1 MRMKRLW
8 FLGFLFLTLSGSLVW
23 LYQQRPQAAKT
34 AQGPDTKMSIQVIAT
49 RFPNAIKEFR
59 EIPVHVE
66 NFGTKHQI
74 LGSTVS
80 LPNEA
85 VVYTSGDYVQI
96 TTPDWT
102 IQLWENVPVAS
113 QSLTSWSDWWKAIKL
128 PNTTV
133 DQDGLLSSGSEG
145 NILQS
150 IARRVSFLGEGGTG
164 FFWKDDS
171 CAGVLCRKND
181 GSFNGW
187 YWKSLGDEGKHFKGS
202 AKDLGKFDHFGRILI
217 GLSKSK

>member
-1 MRMKRLW
+1 MTMKRL
-8 FLGFLFLTLSGSLVW
+8 LFLAFICLTIIGSLLW
-23 LYQQRPQAAKT
+23 LYQQRPQVAKAA
-34 AQGPDTKMSIQVIAT
+34 QDPDTKRSIQVIAT

-66 NFGTKHQI
+66 TFGTKHQI
-74 LGSTVS
+74 LGSTVT

-85 VVYTSGDYVQI
+85 VVYNGGDYVQI
-96 TTPDWT
+96 TTPDWN
-102 IQLWENVPVAS
+102 IQLWEKVPVAS
-113 QSLTSWSDWWKAIKL
+113 ESLTSWSDWWKAIKL
-128 PNTTV
+128 TKTTV
-133 DQDGLLSSGSEG
+133 DQDGLSSSGSER

-150 IARRVSFLGEGGTG
+150 MARRVSFLGEGGTG

-187 YWKSLGDEGKHFKGS
+187 YWKSLGDKGKHFKGA
-202 AKDLGKFDHFGRILI
+202 AKDLAKFDHCGRILI
-217 GLSKSK
+217 GVSKSK